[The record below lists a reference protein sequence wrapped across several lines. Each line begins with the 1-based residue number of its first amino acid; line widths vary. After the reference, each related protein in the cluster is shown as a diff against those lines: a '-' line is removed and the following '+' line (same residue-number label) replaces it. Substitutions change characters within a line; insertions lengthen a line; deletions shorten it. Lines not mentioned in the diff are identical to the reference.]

1 MAHPPPHSSSL
12 SGCYITGYFTRSMR
26 EKKELLLAAVTLAM
40 SPHFPVN
47 ILLVQVSYFIDTI
60 GPTRDQKI
68 SGMIHM
74 KHTSDFQSACQQI
87 HK

>member
-1 MAHPPPHSSSL
+1 
-12 SGCYITGYFTRSMR
+12 
-26 EKKELLLAAVTLAM
+26 M

-60 GPTRDQKI
+60 GPTRDQEI